1 MRPLRLFV
9 VLLLGCACDGAASPA
24 TEDGEASEAASS
36 GEAPRGCELEPR
48 ADAYALGMQKQ
59 GESFTVAFIDA
70 MPAPP
75 ARGDNTWRVRVHDGD
90 GVALGDATLSVDPFM
105 PDHQHGTSIATHVVA
120 TDTPGE
126 YELSPVNLFMPG
138 LWDVT
143 IGIEDEGRTDAVVF
157 RFCVD
162 P

>member
-1 MRPLRLFV
+1 MPTVR
-9 VLLLGCACDGAASPA
+9 VLAVSALVCACDPASMSEPDDAGSSDDGTAA
-24 TEDGEASEAASS
+24 
-36 GEAPRGCELEPR
+36 RGCELETR
-48 ADAYALGMQKQ
+48 ADDYTLGMQKQ
-59 GESFTVAFIDA
+59 GERVTVAFIDA

-75 ARGDNTWRVRVHDGD
+75 SRGDNTWRVHVQALD
-90 GVALGDATLSVDPFM
+90 GVPLSGATLSVDPFM

-120 TDTPGE
+120 MPSAGD
-126 YELSPVNLFMPG
+126 YELAPVNLFMPG

-143 IGIEDEGRTDAVVF
+143 IGVEAPGQSDAVVF

>member
-9 VLLLGCACDGAASPA
+9 VLLLGCACDGAAPPA
-24 TEDGEASEAASS
+24 TEGDDTGDDGSS
-36 GEAPRGCELEPR
+36 GEAPRGCELETR
-48 ADAYALGMQKQ
+48 ADAYALGMQKH
-59 GESFTVAFIDA
+59 GESISVAFVDA

-75 ARGDNTWRVRVHDGD
+75 ARGDNTWRVRVQDADGA
-90 GVALGDATLSVDPFM
+90 ALADATLSVDPFM

-120 TDTPGE
+120 TQTPGE

-143 IGIEDEGRTDAVVF
+143 IGVAAEGRSDAVVF